1 MRKIFLSALLLSIP
15 MFLAAQDAPHVE
27 VFGGYSYL
35 RNSSNNFNGWEGQAS
50 FNFNRFLG
58 LTADVDGHYRTVAKF
73 SPLAGF
79 SGSANQRLY
88 TFLFGPTATARF
100 GKHDV
105 YAHAL
110 FGGAHSS
117 LGAGVTLPIIG
128 TISTGVTGATAFG
141 MALGGGVDFGLTDH
155 FAIRPAQVDYV
166 YTRFSNFDA
175 IRTGL
180 FNSSGGH
187 QNSFRYSGG
196 IVFRF

>member
-1 MRKIFLSALLLSIP
+1 MRKVCLLAALILIP
-15 MFLAAQDAPHVE
+15 ILVAAQDAPHVE
-27 VFGGYSYL
+27 LFGGYSYL

-50 FNFNRFLG
+50 FDFNRFLG
-58 LTADVDGHYRTVAKF
+58 VTADFDGHYRTVAKF
-73 SPLAGF
+73 SPIAGF
-79 SGSANQRLY
+79 TGSANQRLY

-117 LGAGVTLPIIG
+117 LGAGVSLPIIG
-128 TISTGVTGATAFG
+128 TISTGLTGATAFG

-155 FAIRPAQVDYV
+155 IAIRPAQVDYV
-166 YTRFSNFDA
+166 YTRFNTLDA
-175 IRTGL
+175 ISTGL
-180 FNSSGGH
+180 FNGSGGH

-196 IVFRF
+196 LVFRF

>member
-1 MRKIFLSALLLSIP
+1 MRKLCL
-15 MFLAAQDAPHVE
+15 FLAALFVPMILGAQDAPRVE

-58 LTADVDGHYRTVAKF
+58 VTADVDGHYRTVAQF
-73 SPLAGF
+73 APLAGF
-79 SGSANQRLY
+79 SASANQRLY

-117 LGAGVTLPIIG
+117 LGAGVSLPIIG
-128 TISTGVTGATAFG
+128 TISSGVTGATAFG
-141 MALGGGVDFGLTDH
+141 MALGGGLDLGITDH
-155 FAIRPAQVDYV
+155 IAIRPAQVDYL
-166 YTRFSNFDA
+166 YTRFSTLDA
-175 IRTGL
+175 ISTGL
-180 FNSSGGH
+180 FSNSGAH

-196 IVFRF
+196 LVFRF